1 MANVDLCFRTRF
13 CLVRIPGTNEDND
26 LRLFSQRHRALCERF
41 LNQFTDILRRHNFL
55 VANNR
60 VEITELPYEIGV
72 TYIFRIHDPANGYTN
87 PAEDFLRFVENAG
100 DFHQNASISISF
112 EQSYSFQE
120 GTDND

>member
-13 CLVRIPGTNEDND
+13 CLARIPGTNEDND
-26 LRLFSQRHRALCERF
+26 LRLFNQRHSALCERF

-72 TYIFRIHDPANGYTN
+72 TYIFRIHDPAIGFTN
-87 PAEDFLRFVENAG
+87 PAEDFQRFVENAG

-112 EQSYSFQE
+112 EQSYSYQE
-120 GTDND
+120 ATDND